1 MAAIKTLKR
10 ARGVFAQK
18 LSAFGG
24 SESGATSIEYAL
36 IVSLIFLAIVGAV
49 RSYTDSASEVYGEIS
64 DAMDQAGS

>member
-1 MAAIKTLKR
+1 MAALQTLNKERR
-10 ARGVFAQK
+10 AFAQK
-18 LSAFGG
+18 LAAFGN